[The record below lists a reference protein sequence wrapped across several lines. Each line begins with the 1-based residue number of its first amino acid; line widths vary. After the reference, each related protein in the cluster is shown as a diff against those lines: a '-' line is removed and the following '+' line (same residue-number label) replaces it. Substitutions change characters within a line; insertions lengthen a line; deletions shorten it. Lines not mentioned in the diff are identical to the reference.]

1 MDPPFYL
8 QTKGRLGL
16 NKWVAYTVQYI
27 VIVHS
32 KEDLVCCHFDSFFAC
47 YLWID
52 DVLIAGTGNGV
63 AKCLNGNMDV
73 VTAVLHI
80 IRGKCILAVCGYYLK
95 Q

>member
-1 MDPPFYL
+1 MDPPLFTSKL
-8 QTKGRLGL
+8 KVDLGSTNGL
-16 NKWVAYTVQYI
+16 HIHVMYGYCSLKR
-27 VIVHS
+27 
-32 KEDLVCCHFDSFFAC
+32 KPGFCHFDSFFAC

-63 AKCLNGNMDV
+63 AKCLNGNIDV